1 MLDIIA
7 TDLVLCILT
16 VEIVEMFV
24 IAKTTPFVTQPTE
37 SALVHRDSWAK
48 SVIKSVRQASMEKGV
63 SINANARMVQNAMPL
78 RENAIVPQDGQEF
91 IVIPH
96 VRPELMVKTVRRNV
110 LAKMEPPAITS
121 QENVNV

>member
-37 SALVHRDSWAK
+37 NALVHQDSWVK
-48 SVIKSVRQASMEKGV
+48 SRFFSPYFKVLVWI
-63 SINANARMVQNAMPL
+63 
-78 RENAIVPQDGQEF
+78 IV
-91 IVIPH
+91 
-96 VRPELMVKTVRRNV
+96 KRNGYPKDWFWV
-110 LAKMEPPAITS
+110 PAIL
-121 QENVNV
+121 

>member
-1 MLDIIA
+1 MLGAILGQELVFANRAMLDIIA

-48 SVIKSVRQASMEKGV
+48 SRFCILIFVNTMSVSYSGRIVSLHNLLCME
-63 SINANARMVQNAMPL
+63 
-78 RENAIVPQDGQEF
+78 
-91 IVIPH
+91 
-96 VRPELMVKTVRRNV
+96 
-110 LAKMEPPAITS
+110 
-121 QENVNV
+121 